1 MFNLSYQDLNDII
14 PEGKYEAAITRAA
27 EDHGCIVINCE
38 IRKDVQQDCAGR
50 TLTHWMYKLREPK
63 ELDAAVGGYSF
74 SQVMRIAKAAALPEG
89 KNYQSLGEMLA
100 DLAGKAVQL
109 ELYHELY
116 NGKKYLKV
124 KYWNPSEVGPL
135 TYVPEPPQP
144 RQTAG
149 AANTAKNTAPAQ
161 NTQSGGIPGSALPWN

>member
-1 MFNLSYQDLNDII
+1 
-14 PEGKYEAAITRAA
+14 
-27 EDHGCIVINCE
+27 
-38 IRKDVQQDCAGR
+38 
-50 TLTHWMYKLREPK
+50 
-63 ELDAAVGGYSF
+63 
-74 SQVMRIAKAAALPEG
+74 MRIAKAAALPEG

-124 KYWNPSEVGPL
+124 KYWNPSEAGPL

-144 RQTAG
+144 RQSAG
-149 AANTAKNTAPAQ
+149 NTSTVNNTAQAQ